1 MNRTDFQML
10 AKVRLNEAKTLLD
23 QKQFD
28 GAYYLA
34 GYAVEC
40 GLKSCI
46 AKLTNQDDFP
56 RDRKFVERCY
66 SHDFMDLLKAS
77 ELLKE
82 WEVDTKNDPLLSANW
97 AVFEVWNESSRYAR
111 NGQVEALA
119 LYDAISDTKHG
130 VMQWIERRW

>member
-82 WEVDTKNDPLLSANW
+82 WEVDTKNDPLVVCEL
-97 AVFEVWNESSRYAR
+97 
-111 NGQVEALA
+111 G
-119 LYDAISDTKHG
+119 G
-130 VMQWIERRW
+130 V